1 MNKKVSTI
9 FAMAALMGGA
19 YCGNAFAA
27 DLDKYPVRNGD
38 LEALSGKVL
47 LQQNVNGEN
56 KILGFLKDGS
66 NPSQAVLLGLNE
78 KLSDSEVLNYAWNV
92 LTTPKPS
99 NDGNYYVLVN
109 AATSDTLSFNNK
121 GELLI
126 TGTPKKGEEG
136 KVYATEKGV
145 GMFNFDIK
153 AVNKKF
159 SSVNVKLVSDDDAE
173 KALKF
178 EEDAKTEEVTI
189 SVAEAGEGS
198 LASTTF
204 KSLAI
209 APVPAKDLNALF
221 NERGFNFAAKPV
233 LADVAVNGN
242 IFAEQTVWAFTLD
255 ESAFDS
261 KNTGKA
267 TDDNT
272 GDLLGYYLTTEEA
285 NQKNLI
291 VPAGTY
297 FFTDVKFKNSK
308 TFGSE
313 NIYASDI
320 DWLNSTL
327 VYLSASESEE
337 GTDSDR
343 ANGGGF
349 LLKSQKGTEFKYDL
363 NTSDPQGND
372 TWITNACFTVE
383 TNFTANDSYPY
394 SLTVKDFWYQPKK
407 NAAGTDKQK
416 NETVCM
422 AVESYDNSRQSLVSK
437 KLDGDPAAVF
447 MLKASSVVDGK
458 TLLHDTKKA
467 AVYTIKFVSGN
478 SYLNS
483 KYLTVGKGVSGFQ
496 WEAKGAAIYD
506 ETFPIFQY
514 TITAVS
520 DNNEVTF
527 TNRETGQNFTA
538 QLFAVEGNENRYY
551 MSIKDINGDASETN
565 VITNTDFKVQPYTV
579 ENKTNTYAVEKT
591 KNSEGV
597 EVDAQPF
604 AVNYVVEL
612 KSIEDVDSYAG
623 FLKETEAVSRALA
636 FARDVNDTSNKMYA
650 IVDEDE
656 SNNKYLVGDD
666 FTNDIYASAQWQLKK
681 YSEVVISRVYV
692 YNNTTTKSVD
702 NVPEGD
708 KVKAYTYTLQYIEDG
723 EFYQDDAGYYRFLAL
738 DDNNGN
744 GIALPKLGKAK
755 LQKNADKFI
764 IKENVDGSVSLIKYD
779 NSDIFTGLKV
789 ANYNEYKGV
798 EVKNIATDKKP
809 DYRFDLTD
817 EVYDTES
824 EAREIKTYL
833 EVQPVDISW
842 PAHEGHVTIE
852 SELGNYINMNENRDA
867 IVVDETDADTYYL
880 YVTDTEKKNVVPSFY
895 ITKGIAAEN
904 GERMFMFNPTD
915 SVDYYVAEGTY
926 DKKYQWAEDATKVIF
941 KAAKINDS
949 RDTLTINV
957 KGEDKYIAKK
967 GDDDNKNIWGGL
979 NRFKWQIIEATDAEG
994 YYRIR
999 QTGSDNEGNY
1009 LSALNDKMTW
1019 SGKDKAMLFT
1029 IESVA
1034 APTANEGVSATEV
1047 KIIATDGAVN
1057 VKNAAGKNVVISTI
1071 LGQIVANEVLT
1082 SDNATISVPAGI
1094 AIVSVDGEEAVKVSV
1109 R

>member
-78 KLSDSEVLNYAWNV
+78 KLSDSKVLNYAWNV
-92 LTTPKPS
+92 VTTPKPS

-126 TGTPKKGEEG
+126 TGTPKKGGEG

-145 GMFNFDIK
+145 GMFNFDIE

-159 SSVNVKLVSDDDAE
+159 SSVTVKLVSDDDAE

-267 TDDNT
+267 TDDKT
-272 GDLLGYYLTTEEA
+272 GDFLGYYLTTEEA

-551 MSIKDINGDASETN
+551 MAIKDINGSTEDDTN
-565 VITNTDFKVQPYTV
+565 ADFKVQPYTV
-579 ENKTNTYAVEKT
+579 ENKTNTYAVETTKKDDGKT
-591 KNSEGV
+591 
-597 EVDAQPF
+597 EVGPQEF
-604 AVNYVVEL
+604 AANYVVEL
-612 KSIEDVDSYAG
+612 KSIEDVDPFAG
-623 FLKETEAVSRALA
+623 FLKEDEAVSRALA
-636 FARDVNDTSNKMYA
+636 FARDLYDTSNKMYA
-650 IVDEDE
+650 IVEEDEDSPYKKVVAQTE
-656 SNNKYLVGDD
+656 
-666 FTNDIYASAQWQLKK
+666 FTNDIYSSAQWQLKK
-681 YSEVVISRVYV
+681 VATKEISRVYV

-708 KVKAYTYTLQYIEDG
+708 KVKAYVYTLQYIEDG
-723 EFYQDDAGYYRFLAL
+723 EFYTEKV
-738 DDNNGN
+738 NGEDVYKYLTIESDGQPN
-744 GIALPKLGKAK
+744 LGEKT
-755 LQKNADKFI
+755 NFI
-764 IKENVDGSVSLIKYD
+764 IKENVDGSVSLIKYE
-779 NSDIFTGLKV
+779 SSEIFTGLKV
-789 ANYNEYKGV
+789 ASYKESKAV
-798 EVKNIATDKKP
+798 EVQMVNDNKP
-809 DYRFDLTD
+809 SEGYEFQYEYNDLDY
-817 EVYDTES
+817 VYASES
-824 EAREIKTYL
+824 DAREIKTYL
-833 EVQPVDISW
+833 EEQPVDISW

-915 SVDYYVAEGTY
+915 SVEYYVADGKF

-999 QTGSDNEGNY
+999 QTGSDNVGNY

-1019 SGKDKAMLFT
+1019 SPKDKAMLFT

-1047 KIIATDGAVN
+1047 KIIATDGAIN
-1057 VKNAAGKNVVISTI
+1057 IKNAAGKNVVISTI

>member
-126 TGTPKKGEEG
+126 TGTPKKGGEG

-145 GMFNFDIK
+145 GMFNFDIE

-159 SSVNVKLVSDDDAE
+159 SSVTVKLVSDDDAE

-204 KSLAI
+204 KSMDI

-255 ESAFDS
+255 KDAFD
-261 KNTGKA
+261 KENTGKA
-267 TDDNT
+267 TDDT
-272 GDLLGYYLTTEEA
+272 GALLGYYLTTEEA

-551 MSIKDINGDASETN
+551 MAIKDINGSTEDDTN
-565 VITNTDFKVQPYTV
+565 AGFKVQPYTV
-579 ENKTNTYAVEKT
+579 ENKTNTYAVETTKKDDGKT
-591 KNSEGV
+591 
-597 EVDAQPF
+597 EVGPQEF
-604 AVNYVVEL
+604 AANYVVEL
-612 KSIEDVDSYAG
+612 KSIEDVDPFAG
-623 FLKETEAVSRALA
+623 FLKEDEAVSRALA
-636 FARDVNDTSNKMYA
+636 FARDLYDTSNKMYA
-650 IVDEDE
+650 IVEEDEDNPYKKVVAQTE
-656 SNNKYLVGDD
+656 
-666 FTNDIYASAQWQLKK
+666 FTNDIYSSAQWQLKK
-681 YSEVVISRVYV
+681 VATKEISRVYV

-708 KVKAYTYTLQYIEDG
+708 KVKAYVYTLQYIEDG
-723 EFYQDDAGYYRFLAL
+723 EFYTEGEDYKYLTIENDGKP
-738 DDNNGN
+738 N
-744 GIALPKLGKAK
+744 LGEKT
-755 LQKNADKFI
+755 NFI
-764 IKENVDGSVSLIKYD
+764 IKENVDGSVSLIKYE
-779 NSDIFTGLKV
+779 SSEIFTGLKV
-789 ANYNEYKGV
+789 ASYKESKAV
-798 EVKNIATDKKP
+798 EVQMVNDNKP
-809 DYRFDLTD
+809 SEGYEFQYEYNDLDY
-817 EVYDTES
+817 VYASES
-824 EAREIKTYL
+824 DAREIKTYL
-833 EVQPVDISW
+833 EEQPVDISW

-915 SVDYYVAEGTY
+915 SVEYYVADGKF

-999 QTGSDNEGNY
+999 QTGSDNVGNY

-1019 SGKDKAMLFT
+1019 SPKDKAMLFT

>member
-109 AATSDTLSFNNK
+109 AATSDTLSFDNK

-145 GMFNFDIK
+145 GMFNFDIE

-159 SSVNVKLVSDDDAE
+159 SSVTVKLVSDDDAE

-178 EEDAKTEEVTI
+178 EEDAKTEDVTI

-209 APVPAKDLNALF
+209 ATVPAKDLNALF

-272 GDLLGYYLTTEEA
+272 GNLLGYYLTTEEA

-297 FFTDVKFKNSK
+297 FFADVKFKNGK

-313 NIYASDI
+313 HIYASDI

-551 MSIKDINGDASETN
+551 MAIKDINGSTEDDTN
-565 VITNTDFKVQPYTV
+565 ADFKVQPYTV
-579 ENKTNTYAVEKT
+579 ENKTNTYAVETTKKDDGKT
-591 KNSEGV
+591 
-597 EVDAQPF
+597 EVGPQEF
-604 AVNYVVEL
+604 AANYVVEL
-612 KSIEDVDSYAG
+612 KSIEDVDPFAG
-623 FLKETEAVSRALA
+623 FLKEDEAVSRALA
-636 FARDVNDTSNKMYA
+636 FARDLYDTSNKMYA
-650 IVDEDE
+650 IVEEDEDSPYKKVVAQTE
-656 SNNKYLVGDD
+656 
-666 FTNDIYASAQWQLKK
+666 FTNDIYSSAQWQLKK
-681 YSEVVISRVYV
+681 VATKEISRVYV

-708 KVKAYTYTLQYIEDG
+708 KVKAYVYTLQYIEDG
-723 EFYQDDAGYYRFLAL
+723 EFYTEKV
-738 DDNNGN
+738 NGEDVYKYLTIESDGQPN
-744 GIALPKLGKAK
+744 LGEKT
-755 LQKNADKFI
+755 NFI
-764 IKENVDGSVSLIKYD
+764 IKENVDGSVSLIKYE
-779 NSDIFTGLKV
+779 SSEIFTGLKV
-789 ANYNEYKGV
+789 ASYKESKAV
-798 EVKNIATDKKP
+798 EVQMVNENKP
-809 DYRFDLTD
+809 SEGYEFQYEDNDLDY
-817 EVYDTES
+817 VYASES
-824 EAREIKTYL
+824 DAREIKTYL
-833 EVQPVDISW
+833 EEQPVDISW

-915 SVDYYVAEGTY
+915 SVEYYVADGKF

-999 QTGSDNEGNY
+999 QTGSDNVGNY

-1019 SGKDKAMLFT
+1019 SPKDKAMLFT

>member
-1 MNKKVSTI
+1 MIMNKKVSTI

-19 YCGNAFAA
+19 YCGSAFAA
-27 DLDKYPVRNGD
+27 DLDKYPVRSGE
-38 LEALSGKVL
+38 LEALSGKVV

-66 NPSQAVLLGLNE
+66 NPSKPALLGLNE
-78 KLSDSEVLNYAWNV
+78 ELSDSNVLNYAWNV
-92 LTTPKPS
+92 ITRTKPS
-99 NDGNYYVLVN
+99 NDGNYYILVN
-109 AATSDTLSFNNK
+109 AATSDTLSFNSEGK
-121 GELLI
+121 LLI
-126 TGTPKKGEEG
+126 TGTPKTGEEG
-136 KVYATEKGV
+136 KVYATEQGV
-145 GMFNFDIK
+145 GMFQFDIE

-159 SSVNVKLVSDDDAE
+159 SSVKVKLVSDDDAE
-173 KALKF
+173 KALTF
-178 EEDAKTEEVTI
+178 AEDSKTEEVTI
-189 SVAEAGEGS
+189 SVAEAEEGGS
-198 LASTTF
+198 LTPTTF

-209 APVPAKDLNALF
+209 SPVPAKDLNALF
-221 NERGFNFAAKPV
+221 NERGFNFAAKP
-233 LADVAVNGN
+233 AVANVEVNGN
-242 IFAEQTVWAFTLD
+242 IFAEQTVWAFEVSEATV
-255 ESAFDS
+255 ESADQ
-261 KNTGKA
+261 A
-267 TDDNT
+267 TNDDDEFIGYKLTNEAEHDK
-272 GDLLGYYLTTEEA
+272 DLV
-285 NQKNLI
+285 I
-291 VPAGTY
+291 PAGTY
-297 FFTDVKFKNSK
+297 FFTNVKFNGST
-308 TFGSE
+308 TFGTE
-313 NIYASDI
+313 NIKADDI
-320 DWLNSTL
+320 NWLESTL
-327 VYLSASESEE
+327 IYLSASESEE

-349 LLKSQKGTEFKYDL
+349 VLATQKGTEFKY
-363 NTSDPQGND
+363 NQNASNPQGND
-372 TWITNACFTVE
+372 TWITNACFTPQ
-383 TNFTANDSYPY
+383 TNFTANANYPY
-394 SLTVKDFWYQPKK
+394 SLTVNEFWYQEKK
-407 NAAGTDKQK
+407 GAAGTDKQK
-416 NETVCM
+416 NATVCLD
-422 AVESYDNSRQSLVSK
+422 VVSYDGGTRQSLVSRTF
-437 KLDGDPAAVF
+437 DGDPAAVF

-478 SYLNS
+478 SYLAS
-483 KYLTVGKGVSGFQ
+483 KYLTVGKGDNGFQ

-551 MSIKDINGDASETN
+551 MAIKDINNSDADDTN
-565 VITNTDFKVQPYTV
+565 ADFKVQPYTV
-579 ENKTNTYAVEKT
+579 ENKTNTYAVETTKKDDGKT
-591 KNSEGV
+591 
-597 EVDAQPF
+597 EVGPQEF
-604 AVNYVVEL
+604 AANYVVEL
-612 KSIEDVDSYAG
+612 KSIEDVDQFAG
-623 FLKETEAVSRALA
+623 FLKEDEAVSRALA
-636 FARDVNDTSNKMYA
+636 FARDLYDTSNKMYA
-650 IVDEDE
+650 IVEEDED
-656 SNNKYLVGDD
+656 NPNKKVVAQTE
-666 FTNDIYASAQWQLKK
+666 FTNDIYSSAQWQLKK
-681 YSEVVISRVYV
+681 VATKEISRVYV

-708 KVKAYTYTLQYIEDG
+708 KVKAYVYTLQYIEDG
-723 EFYQDDAGYYRFLAL
+723 EFYTEGDDYKYLTIENDGKP
-738 DDNNGN
+738 N
-744 GIALPKLGKAK
+744 LGAK
-755 LQKNADKFI
+755 TNFI
-764 IKENVDGSVSLIKYD
+764 IKKNVDGSVSLIKYE
-779 NSDIFTGLKV
+779 SSEIFTGLKV
-789 ANYNEYKGV
+789 ASYDEEKAV
-798 EVKNIATDKKP
+798 EVQMVNKDKP
-809 DYRFDLTD
+809 SEGYEFQYESNDLDY
-817 EVYDTES
+817 VYTTES

-833 EVQPVDISW
+833 EEQPVDISW

-915 SVDYYVAEGTY
+915 SVEYYVADGKF

-999 QTGSDNEGNY
+999 QTGSDNIGNY

-1019 SGKDKAMLFT
+1019 SPKDKAMLFT

-1047 KIIATDGAVN
+1047 KIIATDGAIN
-1057 VKNAAGKNVVISTI
+1057 IKNAAGKNVVISTI

-1109 R
+1109 K

>member
-109 AATSDTLSFNNK
+109 AATSDTLSFDNK

-145 GMFNFDIK
+145 GMFNFDIE

-159 SSVNVKLVSDDDAE
+159 SSVTVKLVSDDDAE

-178 EEDAKTEEVTI
+178 EEDAKTEDVTI

-209 APVPAKDLNALF
+209 ATVPAKDLNALF

-272 GDLLGYYLTTEEA
+272 GNLLGYYLTTEEA

-297 FFTDVKFKNSK
+297 FFADVKFKNGK

-313 NIYASDI
+313 HIYASDI

-551 MSIKDINGDASETN
+551 MAIKDINGSTEDDTN
-565 VITNTDFKVQPYTV
+565 ADFKVQPYTV
-579 ENKTNTYAVEKT
+579 ENKTNTYAVETTKKDDGKT
-591 KNSEGV
+591 
-597 EVDAQPF
+597 EVGPQEF
-604 AVNYVVEL
+604 AANYVVEL
-612 KSIEDVDSYAG
+612 KSIEDVDPFAG
-623 FLKETEAVSRALA
+623 FLKEDEAVSRALA
-636 FARDVNDTSNKMYA
+636 FARDLYDTSNKMYA
-650 IVDEDE
+650 IVEEDEDSPYKKVVAQTE
-656 SNNKYLVGDD
+656 
-666 FTNDIYASAQWQLKK
+666 FTNDIYSSAQWQLKK
-681 YSEVVISRVYV
+681 VATKEISRVYV

-708 KVKAYTYTLQYIEDG
+708 KVKAYVYTLQYIEDG
-723 EFYQDDAGYYRFLAL
+723 EFYTEKV
-738 DDNNGN
+738 NGEDVYKYLTIESDGQPN
-744 GIALPKLGKAK
+744 LGEKT
-755 LQKNADKFI
+755 NFI
-764 IKENVDGSVSLIKYD
+764 IKENVDGSVSLIKYE
-779 NSDIFTGLKV
+779 SSEIFTGLKV
-789 ANYNEYKGV
+789 ASYKESKAV
-798 EVKNIATDKKP
+798 EVQMVNENKP
-809 DYRFDLTD
+809 SEGYEFQYEDNDLDY
-817 EVYDTES
+817 VYASES
-824 EAREIKTYL
+824 DAREIKTYL
-833 EVQPVDISW
+833 EEQPVDISW

-915 SVDYYVAEGTY
+915 SVEYYVADGKF

-999 QTGSDNEGNY
+999 QTGSDNVGNY

-1019 SGKDKAMLFT
+1019 SPKDKAMLFT

-1109 R
+1109 K

>member
-1 MNKKVSTI
+1 
-9 FAMAALMGGA
+9 MAALMGGA

-126 TGTPKKGEEG
+126 TGTPKKGGEG

-145 GMFNFDIK
+145 GMFNFDIE

-159 SSVNVKLVSDDDAE
+159 SSVTVKLVSDDDAE

-204 KSLAI
+204 KSMDI

-255 ESAFDS
+255 KDAFD
-261 KNTGKA
+261 KENTGKA
-267 TDDNT
+267 TDDT
-272 GDLLGYYLTTEEA
+272 GALLGYYLTTEEA

-551 MSIKDINGDASETN
+551 MAIKDINGSTEDDTN
-565 VITNTDFKVQPYTV
+565 AGFKVQPYTV
-579 ENKTNTYAVEKT
+579 ENKTNTYAVETTKKDDGKT
-591 KNSEGV
+591 
-597 EVDAQPF
+597 EVGPQEF
-604 AVNYVVEL
+604 AANYVVEL
-612 KSIEDVDSYAG
+612 KSIEDVDPFAG
-623 FLKETEAVSRALA
+623 FLKEDEAVSRALA
-636 FARDVNDTSNKMYA
+636 FARDLYDTSNKMYA
-650 IVDEDE
+650 IVEEDEDNPYKKVVAQTE
-656 SNNKYLVGDD
+656 
-666 FTNDIYASAQWQLKK
+666 FTNDIYSSAQWQLKK
-681 YSEVVISRVYV
+681 VATKEISRVYV

-708 KVKAYTYTLQYIEDG
+708 KVKAYVYTLQYIEDG
-723 EFYQDDAGYYRFLAL
+723 EFYTEKV
-738 DDNNGN
+738 NGEDVYKYLTIESDGQPN
-744 GIALPKLGKAK
+744 LGEKT
-755 LQKNADKFI
+755 NFI
-764 IKENVDGSVSLIKYD
+764 IKENVDGSVSLIKYE
-779 NSDIFTGLKV
+779 SSEIFTGLKV
-789 ANYNEYKGV
+789 ASYKESKAV
-798 EVKNIATDKKP
+798 EVQMVNDNKP
-809 DYRFDLTD
+809 SEGYEFQYEYNDLDY
-817 EVYDTES
+817 VYASES
-824 EAREIKTYL
+824 DAREIKTYL
-833 EVQPVDISW
+833 EEQPVDISW

-915 SVDYYVAEGTY
+915 SVEYYVADGKF

-999 QTGSDNEGNY
+999 QTGSDNVGNY

-1019 SGKDKAMLFT
+1019 SPKDKAMLFT

>member
-1 MNKKVSTI
+1 MNKK
-9 FAMAALMGGA
+9 
-19 YCGNAFAA
+19 AA

-126 TGTPKKGEEG
+126 TGTPKKGGEG

-145 GMFNFDIK
+145 GMFNFDIE

-159 SSVNVKLVSDDDAE
+159 SSVTVKLVSDDDAE

-204 KSLAI
+204 KSMDI

-255 ESAFDS
+255 KDAFD
-261 KNTGKA
+261 KENTGKA
-267 TDDNT
+267 TDDT
-272 GDLLGYYLTTEEA
+272 GALLGYYLTTEEA

-551 MSIKDINGDASETN
+551 MAIKDINGSTEDDTN
-565 VITNTDFKVQPYTV
+565 AGFKVQPYTV
-579 ENKTNTYAVEKT
+579 ENKTNTYAVETTKKDDGKT
-591 KNSEGV
+591 
-597 EVDAQPF
+597 EVGPQEF
-604 AVNYVVEL
+604 AANYVVEL
-612 KSIEDVDSYAG
+612 KSIEDVDPFAG
-623 FLKETEAVSRALA
+623 FLKEDEAVSRALA
-636 FARDVNDTSNKMYA
+636 FARDLYDTSNKMYA
-650 IVDEDE
+650 IVEEDEDNPYKKVVAQTE
-656 SNNKYLVGDD
+656 
-666 FTNDIYASAQWQLKK
+666 FTNDIYSSAQWQLKK
-681 YSEVVISRVYV
+681 VATKEISRVYV

-708 KVKAYTYTLQYIEDG
+708 KVKAYVYTLQYIEDG
-723 EFYQDDAGYYRFLAL
+723 EFYTEGEDYKYLTIENDGKP
-738 DDNNGN
+738 N
-744 GIALPKLGKAK
+744 LGEKT
-755 LQKNADKFI
+755 NFI
-764 IKENVDGSVSLIKYD
+764 IKENVDGSVSLIKYE
-779 NSDIFTGLKV
+779 SSEIFTGLKV
-789 ANYNEYKGV
+789 ASYKESKAV
-798 EVKNIATDKKP
+798 EVQMVNDNKP
-809 DYRFDLTD
+809 SEGYEFQYEYNDLDY
-817 EVYDTES
+817 VYASES
-824 EAREIKTYL
+824 DAREIKTYL
-833 EVQPVDISW
+833 EEQPVDISW

-915 SVDYYVAEGTY
+915 SVEYYVADGKF

-999 QTGSDNEGNY
+999 QTGSDNVGNY

-1019 SGKDKAMLFT
+1019 SPKDKAMLFT

>member
-92 LTTPKPS
+92 VTTPKPS

-126 TGTPKKGEEG
+126 TGTPKKGGEG

-145 GMFNFDIK
+145 GMFNFDIE

-159 SSVNVKLVSDDDAE
+159 SSVNVKLVSDGDAE

-267 TDDNT
+267 TDDKT
-272 GDLLGYYLTTEEA
+272 GDFLGYYLTTEEA

-551 MSIKDINGDASETN
+551 MAIKDINGSASETN
-565 VITNTDFKVQPYTV
+565 VITNADFEVQPYTV

-597 EVDAQPF
+597 EVNAQPF
-604 AVNYVVEL
+604 AANYVVEL

-681 YSEVVISRVYV
+681 YGEVAISRVYV

-723 EFYQDDAGYYRFLAL
+723 EFYQDDADYYRFLAL

-809 DYRFDLTD
+809 DYRFDLID
-817 EVYDTES
+817 EVYKTES

-833 EVQPVDISW
+833 EEQPVDISW

-904 GERMFMFNPTD
+904 GERMFMFNPKD

-957 KGEDKYIAKK
+957 KGEDKYIEMPK
-967 GDDDNKNIWGGL
+967 
-979 NRFKWQIIEATDAEG
+979 
-994 YYRIR
+994 
-999 QTGSDNEGNY
+999 
-1009 LSALNDKMTW
+1009 
-1019 SGKDKAMLFT
+1019 
-1029 IESVA
+1029 V
-1034 APTANEGVSATEV
+1034 
-1047 KIIATDGAVN
+1047 IIA
-1057 VKNAAGKNVVISTI
+1057 
-1071 LGQIVANEVLT
+1071 
-1082 SDNATISVPAGI
+1082 
-1094 AIVSVDGEEAVKVSV
+1094 SV
-1109 R
+1109 RLALIM

>member
-145 GMFNFDIK
+145 GMFNFDIE

-159 SSVNVKLVSDDDAE
+159 SSVTVKLVSDDDAE

-178 EEDAKTEEVTI
+178 EEDAKTEDVTI

-272 GDLLGYYLTTEEA
+272 GTFLGYYLTTEEA

-297 FFTDVKFKNSK
+297 FFADVKFKNGK

-313 NIYASDI
+313 HIYASDI

-483 KYLTVGKGVSGFQ
+483 KYLTIGKGDNGFQ

-551 MSIKDINGDASETN
+551 MAIKDINGSTGDDTN
-565 VITNTDFKVQPYTV
+565 ADFKVQPYTV
-579 ENKTNTYAVEKT
+579 ENKTNTYAVETTKKDDGKT
-591 KNSEGV
+591 
-597 EVDAQPF
+597 EVGPQEF
-604 AVNYVVEL
+604 AANYVVEL
-612 KSIEDVDSYAG
+612 KSIEDVDQFAG
-623 FLKETEAVSRALA
+623 FLKEDEAVSRALA
-636 FARDVNDTSNKMYA
+636 FARDLYDTSNKMYA
-650 IVDEDE
+650 IVEEDEDNPTTKVVAQTE
-656 SNNKYLVGDD
+656 
-666 FTNDIYASAQWQLKK
+666 FTNDIYSSAQWQLKK
-681 YSEVVISRVYV
+681 VATKEISRVYV

-708 KVKAYTYTLQYIEDG
+708 KVKAYVYTLQYIEDG
-723 EFYQDDAGYYRFLAL
+723 EFYTEGDDYKYLTIEHDGKP
-738 DDNNGN
+738 N
-744 GIALPKLGKAK
+744 LGEKT
-755 LQKNADKFI
+755 NFI
-764 IKENVDGSVSLIKYD
+764 IKENVDGSVSLIKYE
-779 NSDIFTGLKV
+779 SSEIFTGLKV
-789 ANYNEYKGV
+789 ASYKESKAV
-798 EVKNIATDKKP
+798 EVQMVNENKP
-809 DYRFDLTD
+809 SEGYEFQYEYNDLDY
-817 EVYDTES
+817 VYASES
-824 EAREIKTYL
+824 DAREIKTYL
-833 EVQPVDISW
+833 EEQPVDISW

-904 GERMFMFNPTD
+904 GERMFMFNPKD
-915 SVDYYVAEGTY
+915 SVEYYVADGKF

-999 QTGSDNEGNY
+999 QTGSDNVGNY
-1009 LSALNDKMTW
+1009 LGHPTFRVMRQSCSAYSLSSKYRSSLNPY
-1019 SGKDKAMLFT
+1019 AALFKT
-1029 IESVA
+1029 FILLLI
-1034 APTANEGVSATEV
+1034 P
-1047 KIIATDGAVN
+1047 
-1057 VKNAAGKNVVISTI
+1057 STF
-1071 LGQIVANEVLT
+1071 
-1082 SDNATISVPAGI
+1082 P
-1094 AIVSVDGEEAVKVSV
+1094 VDI
-1109 R
+1109 

>member
-19 YCGNAFAA
+19 YCGSAFAA
-27 DLDKYPVRNGD
+27 DLTYPVGD
-38 LEALSGKVL
+38 KIKTLSGKVV
-47 LQQNVNGEN
+47 LQQNVNGET
-56 KILGFLKDGS
+56 KILGFEKEGNNDYSSVKFIGT
-66 NPSQAVLLGLNE
+66 NE
-78 KLSDSEVLNYAWNV
+78 KISDSKVLNYAWNV
-92 LTTPKPS
+92 SSIKKTT
-99 NDGNYYVLVN
+99 NDGYLYQLVN
-109 AATSDTLSFNNK
+109 AATGDTLSFNSE
-121 GELLI
+121 GRVLI
-126 TGTPKKGEEG
+126 SRTPKDGGG
-136 KVYATEKGV
+136 KDWATQEKV
-145 GMFNFDIK
+145 GKFNFDIEEATSEDDEGTYTNVSVSVDGVDEAK
-153 AVNKKF
+153 VLTFSLVN
-159 SSVNVKLVSDDDAE
+159 E
-173 KALKF
+173 KA
-178 EEDAKTEEVTI
+178 TI
-189 SVAEAGEGS
+189 ALSEAAEGES
-198 LASTTF
+198 PATTTF
-204 KSLAI
+204 KSMAI

-483 KYLTVGKGVSGFQ
+483 KYLTVGKSVSGFQ

-551 MSIKDINGDASETN
+551 MAIKDINGSTEDDTN
-565 VITNTDFKVQPYTV
+565 ADFKVQPYTV
-579 ENKTNTYAVEKT
+579 ENKTNTYAVETTKKDDGKT
-591 KNSEGV
+591 
-597 EVDAQPF
+597 EVGPQEF
-604 AVNYVVEL
+604 AANYVVEL
-612 KSIEDVDSYAG
+612 KSIEDVDLFAG
-623 FLKETEAVSRALA
+623 FLKEDEAVSRALA
-636 FARDVNDTSNKMYA
+636 FARDLYDTSNKMYA
-650 IVDEDE
+650 IVEEDEDNPYKKVVAQTE
-656 SNNKYLVGDD
+656 
-666 FTNDIYASAQWQLKK
+666 FTNDIYSSAQWQLKK
-681 YSEVVISRVYV
+681 VATKEISRVYV

-708 KVKAYTYTLQYIEDG
+708 KVKAYVYTLQYIEDG
-723 EFYQDDAGYYRFLAL
+723 EFYTEGEDYKYLTIENDGKP
-738 DDNNGN
+738 N
-744 GIALPKLGKAK
+744 LGEKT
-755 LQKNADKFI
+755 NFI
-764 IKENVDGSVSLIKYD
+764 IKENVDGSVSLIKYE
-779 NSDIFTGLKV
+779 SSEIFTGLKV
-789 ANYNEYKGV
+789 ASYKESKAV
-798 EVKNIATDKKP
+798 EVQMVNENKP
-809 DYRFDLTD
+809 SEGYEFQYEDNDLDY
-817 EVYDTES
+817 VYASES
-824 EAREIKTYL
+824 DAREIKTYL
-833 EVQPVDISW
+833 EEQPVDISW

-915 SVDYYVAEGTY
+915 SVEYYVADGKF

-999 QTGSDNEGNY
+999 QTGSDNVGNY

-1019 SGKDKAMLFT
+1019 SPKDKAMLFT

-1082 SDNATISVPAGI
+1082 SDILTSDNATISVPAGI